1 MEAQLTMNTV
11 CAPSEDIVAR
21 EIEGDI
27 IIIPLVSGIGDSN
40 DELYT
45 LNETGQ
51 AIWLLLD
58 GKRTLGEVA
67 VSLSQKFSSSP
78 EEISTDVLG
87 FAGNMTRRG
96 FLTAKG

>member
-1 MEAQLTMNTV
+1 MESSLTMNSI

-27 IIIPLVSGIGDSN
+27 IIIPLVSGIGGSN

-58 GKRTLGEVA
+58 GTRTLGEVA
-67 VSLSQKFSSSP
+67 AFLSQKFAFLP
-78 EEISTDVLG
+78 EKINADVLG
-87 FAGNMTRRG
+87 FAGEMTLRG